1 MLLVGKRS
9 GSDRCCAHQQRDAK
23 KQYQKFSAFFHQYA
37 PLQTDIFTIHLTVIH
52 LLDYN
57 FSIQKGGLSTDFDK
71 KYKQNINSI

>member
-37 PLQTDIFTIHLTVIH
+37 PFKKIFLPYI
-52 LLDYN
+52 
-57 FSIQKGGLSTDFDK
+57 
-71 KYKQNINSI
+71 

>member
-23 KQYQKFSAFFHQYA
+23 AIPKVFCIFSSIC
-37 PLQTDIFTIHLTVIH
+37 PLQNFTIHLTVIH

-57 FSIQKGGLSTDFDK
+57 FSIQKGWLSTDFDK

>member
-23 KQYQKFSAFFHQYA
+23 KQYQKFSAFFINM
-37 PLQTDIFTIHLTVIH
+37 PPSKDIFTIHLTVIH

-57 FSIQKGGLSTDFDK
+57 FSIQKEGC
-71 KYKQNINSI
+71 QQISIKI